1 MLQQAIASKRRL
13 PAGVANEITRL
24 KRLDRIATGVESGL
38 SISEMLSES
47 ALDSIASLTLQD
59 AEKVAKAARSSTIDK
74 ALLKGDPAENILS
87 VAKKRKADVI
97 VLGRRGMG
105 RLAGL
110 LLGSVSQ
117 KVSQLAH
124 CPVLTVK

>member
-13 PAGVANEITRL
+13 PAGVANEIMRL
-24 KRLDRIATGVESGL
+24 RRLERTATGVESAL
-38 SISEMLSES
+38 PIYEMLSQS
-47 ALDSIASLTLQD
+47 ALDAIASLTLQD
-59 AEKVAKAARSSTIDK
+59 AEKVAKGARPSAINKT
-74 ALLKGDPAENILS
+74 LLKGDPAKNILS
-87 VAKKRKADVI
+87 MAKKKKANF
-97 VLGRRGMG
+97 GRRGVG

-110 LLGSVSQ
+110 LVGSVSQ